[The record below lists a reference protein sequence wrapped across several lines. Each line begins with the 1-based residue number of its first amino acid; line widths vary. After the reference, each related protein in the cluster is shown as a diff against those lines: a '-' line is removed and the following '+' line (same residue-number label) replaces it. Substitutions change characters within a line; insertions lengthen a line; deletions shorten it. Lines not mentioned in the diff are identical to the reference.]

1 MTRFGYTLTILF
13 GASLGVAACTDNID
27 GTGTPS
33 ATDPPPSGTTTGS
46 DGNTFDH
53 DNSGISVWD
62 LIDRLTKEGPPSF
75 SSQMHGCTKP
85 HNTTLKNILLSV
97 GVAFPATPAAGSA
110 AALFNSGAAAM
121 GAPNYAARVREDLG
135 VTISGASREFDIFAS
150 AASEVIAAFTSAT
163 PPARFKDATGTTAVL
178 FDASGQC
185 QASGITA
192 IIGVPATP
200 DHVALCNQAITQTV
214 KGGSTAAVG
223 QRIAVA
229 AMLAAAYTCE

>member
-13 GASLGVAACTDNID
+13 GASLGVAACTDNV
-27 GTGTPS
+27 TP
-33 ATDPPPSGTTTGS
+33 TPDPQPPGSTTGS
-46 DGNTFDH
+46 DTNTFDH

-85 HNTTLKNILLSV
+85 RITTLGNILTSIGINAANTVNLS
-97 GVAFPATPAAGSA
+97 AGQ
-110 AALFNSGAAAM
+110 LYTSGGPSM
-121 GAPNYAARVREDLG
+121 GAPNYAARVRENLS
-135 VTISGASREFDIFAS
+135 VTTSGASREFDIFA
-150 AASEVIAAFTSAT
+150 AGASEVITNV
-163 PPARFKDATGTTAVL
+163 PMLARCNPNGTTPAVV

-185 QASGITA
+185 QASGITC

-200 DHVALCNQAITQTV
+200 DHVALCNQTV
-214 KGGSTAAVG
+214 ASASTPQIG
-223 QRIAVA
+223 QRLAVA